1 MKLAYSFLFDLFIS
15 FVGKSKSNRKN
26 MAYNKRQKLQDNI
39 EAIIIA
45 FQLERENRRATPAEQ
60 EALRKYSGFGGLKFI
75 LNREDNPDSWKAAD
89 RPYYPLVKTLFNTI
103 RANSSSDRE
112 SEELVNSIKSSVNTA
127 FYTPDDVITAIS
139 SALYERGLTVNK
151 FLDPSSG
158 NGKFIDAFRHDFQKM
173 KASAFEKDLLT
184 GKILKAL
191 HPDDNIVVGGFET
204 IPAEVLGSYDL
215 AASNI
220 PFGVVKV
227 FDPSFDDSQVRRAA
241 AGTLHN
247 YFFMKA
253 LDSVREGGFIAFITS
268 RGFMDS
274 PSNNIIREEL
284 MKDARLVGAYR
295 LPDGMFRD
303 EAGTEVGSDLVIL
316 QKYSGYDI
324 STDPFSQAFC
334 VVEPGD
340 KFNSGEDY
348 SDINLNAHWWQSMVL
363 ADSESIVATQWKRG
377 TNPYGDPTIIFT
389 HEDGIDGISR
399 QLKEFISRD
408 ISQEYIDYYYSNEP
422 VQAVAVEE
430 QKDKKPKASQ
440 TVSGPVQLDLF
451 SMWDALEE
459 EKISME
465 PRSFNV
471 ALRPNWHD
479 GSVVVDN
486 DQVGL
491 LSQTRV
497 SPIFTP
503 MDLNAHQ
510 TDLLKQ
516 YVKIRDSYDE
526 LYRTEAD
533 EQRERADLREQLNI
547 DYDNFFVKY
556 GCLNDRKNQK
566 VILFDV
572 SGRDSLALEYSDGTK
587 FVKADIFD
595 RPVSFSVKAV
605 DHVDNAVDSLFA
617 SLNRTGTVDL
627 DYMSGIS
634 EISVDD
640 LKEELRD
647 RIYYNPLE
655 GGYQVA
661 DKFLAGNVV
670 EKYDRLA
677 GWKPG
682 TKEQMTE
689 LQRSLAALENVIPTP
704 IPFEDLDFNFGE
716 RWMPTAY
723 FSEFASNFFG
733 TDIKIDY
740 APQLDEFVV
749 DPQEPTYD
757 KVKITSEYAIV
768 TESGKT
774 IDGLELLR
782 NALYNTV
789 PNIQHVVGYKPN
801 GDPIN
806 GPDHEKMQ
814 LAASKIDDIRD
825 HFTQWIDG
833 HDKAWKEG
841 LADLYNK
848 KYNCFVRAK
857 YDGSHQTF
865 PGLDIKLLNA
875 KKNISSIYSSQKDAV
890 WMLLQDGGGI
900 CDHEVGTGKTLI
912 MCIAAHEMKRLGLA
926 NKPVI
931 IGMKANVSDIAD
943 TYQAAYPDDRL
954 LYATPK
960 DFSDRQF
967 FFNRMKNNDYDCIIM
982 SHDQFAMIP
991 QSMEIQQQ
999 VMMEEIRALDEAL
1012 EVYSRSHSVSSR
1024 MLSGLEKRKENLV
1037 IDLKNL
1043 NWQLAR
1049 RADDVVD
1056 FKTMGIDHIF
1066 VDESQAFKNL
1076 AFTTRDSRVAG
1087 LGDPKGSQRA
1097 RNLQY
1102 AIRTIQERT
1111 GRDLGATFLSGTT
1124 ISNSLTELYLL
1135 FKYLRPD
1142 ALSHQ
1147 DINSFD
1153 AWAAVFA
1160 KKSRDYE
1167 INVAGQIV
1175 MKERFRNF
1183 IKVPE
1188 LAAFYNEITDYK
1200 TAGDV
1205 GLERPAMNV
1214 QLVNI
1219 QPTADHQDFSQRLL
1233 DFANSGNGEYIFRDE
1248 LSDSER
1254 QAKMLIV
1261 TDLGKKASLSPK
1273 LVNPEYHEGDDTK
1286 IGYAAKNISDYYHR
1300 FNEQKGTQFVFCDLS
1315 TPKKGEWNAYQELK
1329 DRLVNQ
1335 YGIPEGDIQFIQ
1347 DASTEKKRK
1356 EYIAKMNSGDIRVLL
1371 GSTTTLGT
1379 GVNAQ
1384 QRCVAIH
1391 HLDLPWRPSDME
1403 QRNGRGVRKGNEV
1416 AKLYAD
1422 NKVDVYVYA
1431 VERSLDSYNFYLLQA
1446 KQEFIRQMK
1455 TGALG
1460 KRSFDQGGEDETNGM
1475 PFAEYVAITS
1485 GNTDLLERAKLEKR
1499 ILGLESERKA
1509 FNAQQ
1514 RNIAIRLDYA
1524 KEDLQNAQA
1533 ILDNLHT
1540 DMVRFEDAADRD
1552 FQGNYVNTLHV
1563 GPGLLSDEDKG
1574 RYMQDNARRLITEE
1588 VEVGTIY
1595 GFPVVMR
1602 PQTLEERNSSS
1613 TYMGNIFSV
1622 KGAYSYRTNNG
1633 HVNLASRAAA
1643 ASYPFE
1649 AITRLPGLV
1658 REYERRVASLEK
1670 EIPALEQVAGKEWEK
1685 VAQLA
1690 EMKQQLQELD
1700 RKIQQTMD
1708 VSIIKNNGGEG
1719 AEVLPF
1725 TITQHQ
1731 YGREPWELEFMV
1743 ADYPFISREDRN
1755 DIAER
1760 YHGSLGEY
1768 DGKCHGHFRHR
1779 YGAEQAMMDITKLNK
1794 QHMDDVEWLKE
1805 AVMDVHDSS
1814 SIYCYSRLK
1823 EMGLDRYGQPLEE
1836 HRHHLRAIALGEY
1849 GDVRALAHGVKDR
1862 NDVAAEVAA
1871 AALAR
1876 VIDALPEAKNA
1887 VLVPMPGHS
1896 YDRDAVE
1903 RLTRLVSEK
1912 TGIDYAP
1919 RYLAAAEHDSLYQW
1933 KLDHPGE
1940 NLPELFMIERSEY
1953 VPQDKTPI
1961 LIDNVLDT
1969 GHTAW
1974 AALEAMS
1981 HEPLMIVLGATGNHR
1996 LYDHDVDLTIDEDS
2010 VDYIRNLTPVGVGFT
2025 GKSQF
2030 EIDEMLRL
2038 ARSSNW
2044 NTSYSS
2050 RSNLKR
2056 LGIDWYTGLPT
2067 YETAAAVKKWD
2078 DVYSEEELKAPVE
2091 NLILAG
2097 GYDHIF
2103 SEEERKYLSAEDRQ
2117 RMESVLKEFENV
2129 SLGHFAENTSLA
2141 RRLLVNYEY
2150 LRGKAE
2156 LAMEQNIDVAVVVE
2170 QQPVALSADEQK
2182 YFDMAKADISGE
2194 VILSDDQLQDI
2205 AKAIASSVANHT
2217 QVPDWEQRDTVKSQL
2232 RVQLKRVLRA
2242 GGYPADDITAVVDGV
2257 MMSLTGDVQKDVA
2270 PAALVPQM
2278 NLDTD
2283 EVFLQNHSE
2292 EERVSLRY
2300 SDGES
2305 FDEYLQRNGLRRD
2318 DREAMLYFH
2327 DKYSADQWAAV
2338 DDLFNSIN
2346 KYSAYAVGNKVA
2358 SLEFVSDKEE
2368 AMALEN
2374 LQQVIDPET
2383 IVPYLDGV
2391 ANHFRILTVEDS
2403 PMMRQFHDLKA
2414 KHPDAL
2420 LLFRCGD
2427 FYETYEKDADNAA
2440 KTLGI
2445 TLTWRNT
2452 NMPDFDTYKGAMAG
2466 FPHHALDTYLP
2477 KLIRAG
2483 YRVAICDQLEAPKQ
2497 TVKRGITELVEPGLG
2512 VRMQIVDR
2520 HSSLTPVEK
2529 SLMSQIVSDLETG
2542 NHLLGRPRPEGYWEF
2557 AAEHG
2562 GAVLA
2567 LKQGATLTERQRDIL
2582 LERANNLYEGLHDL
2596 AIDLNMDEE
2605 RLRDALSVGSVNEH
2619 RSIEEY
2625 PITKEG
2631 NYWFVGNANGYGIMP
2646 QYAVQV
2652 AALYNGEQVDRDGRM
2667 MMRFVSEDDAN
2678 NFVGNIRL
2686 LNDRYTNQLR
2696 DGIIEK
2702 MRRAG
2707 IAVNTDW
2714 QEGERVLAR
2723 ENSRVRTEVEST
2735 PQESIHS
2742 PEFKTYFGDWENDP
2756 VNASK
2761 VVGEHGEPL
2770 VVYHGTGSYG
2780 FTTFK
2785 ERRAW
2790 NYNLDREE
2798 GVGLFFSSDKDNSAG
2813 YEDEDT
2819 AEELGFEHTQKGTYA
2834 VYLNLRNPLVVDFD
2848 GAWWNG
2854 RRFTYEVHDADGK
2867 VVNTFS
2873 ERQAAEDFVAQ
2884 QDVALTIEDVEVFS
2898 SLKRIDQYVD
2908 DARLNGYDGVII
2920 KNVRDSHIDNHKAQ
2934 PSTTYVAFSPNQ
2946 IKSVNNIGTYRLDSE
2961 NIYEHRVNDGEVPVI
2976 LRDAEAQR
2984 VYHEIITSGTE
2995 YSDGYPAH
3003 SGALGMFMENCKYVA
3018 FDNSTNDCW
3027 VEEFTNE
3034 DIAMSWLRGELS
3046 TDEAY
3051 AQDALSSALAVTV
3064 NRQDV
3069 ERAMDSNLV
3078 KRWIK
3083 AKSSHDETAMR
3094 GFMMFGFG
3102 ADLIHEFAKARL
3114 GIDNKFEPG
3123 KMFYNSW
3130 ELIEDLISAAKEKG
3144 LDVAIA
3150 NKFVFQAGSEDVQRI
3165 MEDPEKMYSEQEMA
3179 EISKHLSPAAFN
3191 DFSAAV
3197 RSLSEAKQIQAEEE
3211 RIMNYQNGDAVTK
3224 AFVLYDI
3231 AQRRLFTE
3239 HEGDERYFRQQRVWT
3254 RPDGSQG
3261 ILARSQNATAD
3272 MTVGTKW
3279 VLKNDVAHE
3288 LMRMIATSP
3297 ITEQVPLL
3305 DMMPS
3310 AMQRYLD
3317 IPSQEDRLAALQR
3330 LTDNELDA
3338 VYFAAMPNNDA
3349 VMRDVLNIFAE
3360 RRGYT
3365 LDSSYQGSLAFN
3377 GAAPSGGYYGS
3388 TEERLEAWDN
3398 EELEGAQT
3406 LGDYINHRVD
3416 IGDLDFRLNDPR
3428 GGINM
3433 SDERLDAINSIN
3445 QAIHEGHGTI
3455 KMYRAVPAT
3464 IEEGQFRNGDWITPS
3479 LMYAQEHVRINGW
3492 DDYRIIEQEVSV
3504 DDIWWDGND
3513 IAEWGYDDGK
3523 DRRYKNTLNNVKSDD
3538 LVTRD
3543 DMGEVIPPSLRF
3555 NERSSDIRFM
3565 YVPNSQ
3571 SPIFVSNAKIA
3582 LDKIKQDKATPEQWL
3597 KMLEKNGGIKSGED
3611 RWIGL
3616 SDWLRSQTDVRVLTK
3631 QDILSYINENTIRV
3645 EEVRYMDR
3653 HDYESIPRFAEYQ
3666 QEFEDIAAHLDDLW
3680 ADADKEYADFMERMQ
3695 DKYEDWEYEMTNE
3708 EILEE
3713 GELLRN
3719 RERYTVNEAD
3729 RDAYDVAFDVM
3740 VSRHDLL
3747 FGSAF
3752 GHEDGKLFV
3761 KDASAARQ
3769 ILPVDHPIHDIR
3781 LDYTTKGLTNKREI
3795 ALIVPTAQQYKED
3808 DEIHFGDA
3816 GDGRAVAWVRF
3827 GEAISYRERSEAEI
3841 MQHAISMP
3849 TAASWHELADYQPV
3863 PGYKSYYNL
3872 NGGAPSKSDSILEK
3886 DGEFHIQFKGDHAE
3900 VTFNREE
3907 DMVALRRVSGTFG
3920 SLEAAVAAYNEFI
3933 TRRDHRMVPEKTL
3946 VIDEIQSKRHQDG
3959 RELGYASA
3967 FNQADL
3973 DAARQVSREY
3983 SNSLYDKYIRGQH
3996 PGDDFLD
4003 YANEEERQR
4012 FDELTSRVSSL
4023 ERLERNAVPDTPFE
4037 KNWHE
4042 LAMKRMLRYAAEN
4055 GYDRVAW
4062 TNGLQQAERYS
4073 LGGKVES
4080 IFINHSRKDEKL
4092 YSISVFDNDAKII
4105 SSVSPDNA
4113 TEEDVRNLFGKNIGD
4128 QLLQGVADL
4137 DRKKARGEVP
4147 RSEAFSIQGQNLEV
4161 GGDGMKAFYDKI
4173 LPSFMNKYGKQW
4185 GIQTETIDIPAIQ
4198 RDGSSV
4204 GERLHSVRVTGQM
4217 KQDVM
4222 EGQPMFFR
4230 NGEHMAYGFVHNGTI
4245 YIDPRIATA
4254 ETPLHEYTHLWAEVL
4269 RQRNPQEWAN
4279 IVRMMK
4285 DTPELWS
4292 YVKQNYPHLR
4302 TDDQIADEALAQFS
4316 GKHGYK
4322 KLQDFVDGKQNA
4334 TTIFGKIMEVLGR
4347 FWDSVS
4353 SFFGIHY
4360 ANKEEVADRVLFDL
4374 LNEVNPLD
4382 YRLTAPVVNI
4392 ENPAVV
4398 NDNPFA
4404 RVAADR
4410 AFFDN
4415 FYREQQEGVTDNDNF
4430 KEWFGNWQVDA
4441 LILEK
4446 DVRVEPIADYDTAD
4460 LGGAGLQYRV
4470 ISDGK
4475 VIGFIPLEG
4484 YFDFKTNSPDFLGKK
4499 EVSVV
4504 NYGFG
4509 AEIKPEYRH
4518 KGFGKAAYLA
4528 VAKELAASGH
4538 VLCSADMKNM
4548 SDDAK
4553 GLWSSL
4559 EKEGLVSFSGNRYS
4573 FNNDRL
4579 FASKIVDANG
4589 KPLVVEHGTHADFT
4603 VFDIDKIGANS
4614 RDNGLFG
4621 AGFYFATKAPAWLD
4635 DGSENYHVMKVF
4647 LDIKHP
4653 FEISDGVVDIY
4664 DEIKEKLDRAPFRGL
4679 SLTGFNGQQIPLG
4692 AYIDHIKAV
4701 DQMIAAGQ
4709 HIDLMAQDEELQVY
4723 HPKDREKV
4731 WRERE
4736 LSRRSGIGSL
4746 GLSWSVLIND
4756 QLGSYQFTAAAMQS
4770 GYDGVIVDRGE
4781 GYKEYVAFEPSQIKS
4796 ATDNIGL
4803 YSRENNDI
4811 RYHFIGEKGALNL
4824 DLSDGGNRID
4834 MLHHAE
4840 ELEHAHSSAKDI
4852 KVVTGWERGSDGLWR
4867 YEIPSL
4873 RSFNFY
4879 GNAEYLA
4886 NHPEIERYREL
4897 SHREACAAL
4906 GVSGFAP
4913 LSAAEQAE
4921 INALRLNPIVRD
4933 YQYNVSMKNPDSYSL
4948 QDFIDAPQ
4956 LFVAYPELKD
4966 VPVSFAM
4973 LPNGEGGNYSQDA
4986 DWIGD
4991 IVDRHITINEETM
5004 SYARDLYNE
5013 TAKDKVID
5021 TFEHEIQHAIQGLE
5035 GFAQGGR
5042 PGDRITLVGSQL
5054 EKVRQELQQLESSA
5068 DYQAWKDADTQY
5080 RVFKSRVAAAMQ
5092 NDHPNLDAILDLTEQ
5107 ERQLKRNAYMLYTV
5121 DVKHQEQ
5128 RINELRDY
5136 LDNGFPLTFD
5146 NYRSLAGEVEARN
5159 VASRRHLSLALRQ
5172 TMLASATEDVAREQQ
5187 LVSYTSRAA
5196 AYIETPA
5203 YKDLVLEDDKAI
5215 GFVVDHEGTD
5225 IYLLNLPVHELDRAD
5240 GARQGLGGLD
5250 LDADYEGSIRFASEE
5265 DLKAFYRHYQDDI
5278 DYRQSRYRSINDIA
5292 TKQGRLAA
5300 EDYSRLV
5307 PVEYIFK
5314 PVPPMREW
5322 IDVNNDVYFQSLP
5335 AEARQRMTYFD
5346 GLSYEQ
5352 WSAANGIDTTDPLGA
5367 YYFFQK
5373 YADRKDEVIDILN
5386 NGVSRENVD
5395 TVGRQVALLSD
5406 SVAEALAF
5414 RTLLAHYD
5422 HNTNI
5427 EYYHAV
5433 QTVFDDRQRQ
5443 ILAQYHPELKVVQG
5457 LDAYEVEDVKL
5468 MVEDHVKEILA
5479 DQFFDDDVWIKEITV
5494 IGSRSRGEAH
5504 DGSDLDILLEYGG
5517 NDVHED
5523 TLFNALHEE
5532 PFDIDGIP
5540 VDINPINEHYSLNT
5554 EQWLLRDARWREQ
5567 DRAKQVL
5574 INEQKY
5580 MATLEQ
5586 VQKVLS
5592 EVLPRDGQRLEF
5604 PRGFMADDFEHRADK
5619 QMLLVDTIKRV
5630 NDRFLVGTDREGFL
5644 DISRLS
5650 ESEQAFVQKLVRE
5663 QQLCE
5668 LIGVGKSITYSEDSP
5683 LVLLGMDENQTAT
5696 YQSVS
5701 VKNAELVF
5709 KGTLTEADGT
5719 EANINLF
5726 SMSADN
5732 MEALYSH
5739 VTMMQQRN
5747 KALVADVADTYG
5759 EVFRLA
5765 SGLKTHLDTPSP
5777 LYDQLDVLSQ
5787 PVVRDADQP
5796 VSLRQWAADALL
5808 SIHGGEPEFVRLN
5821 ELTNGRFE
5829 EFVSQL
5835 AEGMDDDQLSM
5846 LSSEVVS
5853 RRAVYS
5859 PAVLEEVYRDVLRHY
5874 NDGNLPE
5881 SDAARED
5888 LVELLGLVNSESLH
5902 AWAVNGDVRPGEYI
5916 QQLRSALTNVSVY
5929 DAAQAFDHVR
5939 QADQQAERDYVAN
5952 QKSPKTDIEG
5962 RYAFVMSYFLN
5973 NYQSLTAEQKAVFQ
5987 QLDHAD
5993 TPDALRQWA
6002 SSVRVG
6008 HALADLSDLPAA
6020 VRDEVDELAYNIAEY
6035 DEERHEELLQGFH
6048 AVGMVDDQRMSALV
6062 AISDRLHAQYPD
6074 ELVLF
6079 KNGNGMSAVGQDA
6092 EQVLRLTGW
6101 PANLVYFGAD
6111 NFVQLTNISSD
6122 GYEVL
6127 AEKDVNLRIVNAPV
6141 NMRPFRD
6148 QPFNET
6154 GYALQTIDYALSH
6167 VQDESILLDTNGSL
6181 NIGNFKAKTLDF
6193 HSTGLDAIAEDGE
6206 KLVIRDIPTNY
6217 YHPEGTLVVADFIRG
6232 RRDTIENALDAAVPV
6247 VEQRN
6252 VEGERLSVL
6261 SDYNNQKALHPDEIL
6276 LFRQKG
6282 FVEAF
6287 GEDAERLAEALQVP
6301 LYERTVEGEKT
6312 SFVMIGMSDYMD
6324 LTENATIN
6332 THVAIAN
6339 VRDPRLDISQSISRM
6354 QEQIAVDPA
6363 REGFGAEIYRL
6374 SDGGYSISLVDY
6386 RSLHA
6391 ISEEINL
6398 SAEEAERYAAMTGP
6412 AAMSQRSD
6420 FVIEMANKYFG
6431 ERLQLEQEYSNVRQ
6445 NYDAA
6450 GLLGTAILLDEPI
6463 EHRLDDGGV
6472 ERFAAYTVDEG
6483 YVMLYKSM
6491 EDAEQSFDPYM
6502 LNDLDADQQLDILSR
6517 IDLSKEGVRQQVLD
6531 NIFDKT
6537 LDDNR
6542 DVLERLKNNPVN
6554 HETVEKPYRISIGT
6568 DNRPGGVEG
6577 EFHVQF

>member
-1 MKLAYSFLFDLFIS
+1 
-15 FVGKSKSNRKN
+15 

-39 EAIIIA
+39 EAITIA

-75 LNREDNPDSWKAAD
+75 LNREDDPDSWKAAD

-103 RANSSSDRE
+103 RANSSSDLE

-173 KASAFEKDLLT
+173 EASAFEKDLLT

-191 HPDDNIVVGGFET
+191 HPDDNIIVGGFET

-241 AGTLHN
+241 TGTLHN

-422 VQAVAVEE
+422 VQAVVVEE
-430 QKDKKPKASQ
+430 QKDEKPKASQ

-465 PRSFNV
+465 PRPFNV

-497 SPIFTP
+497 SPTFTP

-516 YVKIRDSYDE
+516 YVKVRDSYDE

-533 EQRERADLREQLNI
+533 EQRERADLRKQLNI

-572 SGRDSLALEYSDGTK
+572 SGRDSLALEYSVGTK

-627 DYMSGIS
+627 DYMSSIS

-841 LADLYNK
+841 LADQYNK

-865 PGLDIKLLNA
+865 PGLDIKSLNA

-912 MCIAAHEMKRLGLA
+912 MCIAAHEMKRLGFA

-931 IGMKANVSDIAD
+931 IGMKANVSEIAA

-960 DFSDRQF
+960 DFSDRQS

-1135 FKYLRPD
+1135 FKYLRPG

-1205 GLERPAMNV
+1205 GLERPDMNV

-1261 TDLGKKASLSPK
+1261 TGLGKKASLSPK

-1286 IGYAAKNISDYYHR
+1286 IGYAAKNISDYYYR

-1335 YGIPEGDIQFIQ
+1335 YGIPEGEIQFIQ

-1356 EYIAKMNSGDIRVLL
+1356 EFIAKMNSGDIRVLL

-1552 FQGNYVNTLHV
+1552 SQGNYVNTLHV

-1805 AVMDVHDSS
+1805 AVMDVYDSS
-1814 SIYCYSRLK
+1814 SMYCYSRLK

-2091 NLILAG
+2091 NLVLAG
-2097 GYDHIF
+2097 GYDNIF
-2103 SEEERKYLSAEDRQ
+2103 SEEERKHLSAEDRQ

-2156 LAMEQNIDVAVVVE
+2156 LAMEQNVDVAVVVE

-2194 VILSDDQLQDI
+2194 VILSDDQLQVI

-2217 QVPDWEQRDTVKSQL
+2217 QAPDWEQRDTVKAQL
-2232 RVQLKRVLRA
+2232 RVELKRVLRA
-2242 GGYPADDITAVVDGV
+2242 GGYPAEDVNAVVDGV
-2257 MMSLTGDVQKDVA
+2257 MISLTGDVQKDVA

-2300 SDGES
+2300 SDGET
-2305 FDEYLQRNGLRRD
+2305 FDDYLQRNGLRRD

-2327 DKYSADQWAAV
+2327 DKYSTDQWAAV

-2358 SLEFVSDKEE
+2358 SLDFVSDKEE
-2368 AMALEN
+2368 ALALEN
-2374 LQQVIDPET
+2374 LQQVINPET
-2383 IVPYLDGV
+2383 VIPYLDGV
-2391 ANHFRILTVEDS
+2391 TNHFRALTAEDS
-2403 PMMRQFHDLKA
+2403 PMMRQFHDIKA

-2605 RLRDALSVGSVNEH
+2605 RLRDALSVGFVNEH
-2619 RSIEEY
+2619 RSVDEY
-2625 PITKEG
+2625 PITHEG

-2646 QYAVQV
+2646 KYAVQV
-2652 AALYNGEQVDRDGRM
+2652 AGLYNGEQVGRDGRT
-2667 MMRFVSEDDAN
+2667 MMRFVSEDDAK

-2707 IAVNTDW
+2707 IDVNTDW
-2714 QEGERVLAR
+2714 QEGERVLAQENGHTR
-2723 ENSRVRTEVEST
+2723 EMSRS
-2735 PQESIHS
+2735 
-2742 PEFKTYFGDWENDP
+2742 
-2756 VNASK
+2756 
-2761 VVGEHGEPL
+2761 
-2770 VVYHGTGSYG
+2770 
-2780 FTTFK
+2780 
-2785 ERRAW
+2785 
-2790 NYNLDREE
+2790 
-2798 GVGLFFSSDKDNSAG
+2798 
-2813 YEDEDT
+2813 
-2819 AEELGFEHTQKGTYA
+2819 QK
-2834 VYLNLRNPLVVDFD
+2834 
-2848 GAWWNG
+2848 
-2854 RRFTYEVHDADGK
+2854 
-2867 VVNTFS
+2867 
-2873 ERQAAEDFVAQ
+2873 
-2884 QDVALTIEDVEVFS
+2884 
-2898 SLKRIDQYVD
+2898 
-2908 DARLNGYDGVII
+2908 
-2920 KNVRDSHIDNHKAQ
+2920 
-2934 PSTTYVAFSPNQ
+2934 
-2946 IKSVNNIGTYRLDSE
+2946 
-2961 NIYEHRVNDGEVPVI
+2961 
-2976 LRDAEAQR
+2976 
-2984 VYHEIITSGTE
+2984 
-2995 YSDGYPAH
+2995 
-3003 SGALGMFMENCKYVA
+3003 
-3018 FDNSTNDCW
+3018 
-3027 VEEFTNE
+3027 
-3034 DIAMSWLRGELS
+3034 
-3046 TDEAY
+3046 
-3051 AQDALSSALAVTV
+3051 
-3064 NRQDV
+3064 
-3069 ERAMDSNLV
+3069 RAMETASV
-3078 KRWIK
+3078 
-3083 AKSSHDETAMR
+3083 SHDE
-3094 GFMMFGFG
+3094 
-3102 ADLIHEFAKARL
+3102 
-3114 GIDNKFEPG
+3114 
-3123 KMFYNSW
+3123 
-3130 ELIEDLISAAKEKG
+3130 
-3144 LDVAIA
+3144 
-3150 NKFVFQAGSEDVQRI
+3150 
-3165 MEDPEKMYSEQEMA
+3165 
-3179 EISKHLSPAAFN
+3179 
-3191 DFSAAV
+3191 
-3197 RSLSEAKQIQAEEE
+3197 
-3211 RIMNYQNGDAVTK
+3211 
-3224 AFVLYDI
+3224 
-3231 AQRRLFTE
+3231 E
-3239 HEGDERYFRQQRVWT
+3239 H
-3254 RPDGSQG
+3254 
-3261 ILARSQNATAD
+3261 
-3272 MTVGTKW
+3272 
-3279 VLKNDVAHE
+3279 
-3288 LMRMIATSP
+3288 
-3297 ITEQVPLL
+3297 
-3305 DMMPS
+3305 
-3310 AMQRYLD
+3310 
-3317 IPSQEDRLAALQR
+3317 
-3330 LTDNELDA
+3330 
-3338 VYFAAMPNNDA
+3338 
-3349 VMRDVLNIFAE
+3349 
-3360 RRGYT
+3360 
-3365 LDSSYQGSLAFN
+3365 
-3377 GAAPSGGYYGS
+3377 
-3388 TEERLEAWDN
+3388 
-3398 EELEGAQT
+3398 
-3406 LGDYINHRVD
+3406 
-3416 IGDLDFRLNDPR
+3416 
-3428 GGINM
+3428 
-3433 SDERLDAINSIN
+3433 
-3445 QAIHEGHGTI
+3445 
-3455 KMYRAVPAT
+3455 
-3464 IEEGQFRNGDWITPS
+3464 
-3479 LMYAQEHVRINGW
+3479 
-3492 DDYRIIEQEVSV
+3492 
-3504 DDIWWDGND
+3504 
-3513 IAEWGYDDGK
+3513 
-3523 DRRYKNTLNNVKSDD
+3523 
-3538 LVTRD
+3538 
-3543 DMGEVIPPSLRF
+3543 
-3555 NERSSDIRFM
+3555 
-3565 YVPNSQ
+3565 
-3571 SPIFVSNAKIA
+3571 
-3582 LDKIKQDKATPEQWL
+3582 
-3597 KMLEKNGGIKSGED
+3597 
-3611 RWIGL
+3611 
-3616 SDWLRSQTDVRVLTK
+3616 
-3631 QDILSYINENTIRV
+3631 
-3645 EEVRYMDR
+3645 
-3653 HDYESIPRFAEYQ
+3653 
-3666 QEFEDIAAHLDDLW
+3666 
-3680 ADADKEYADFMERMQ
+3680 
-3695 DKYEDWEYEMTNE
+3695 
-3708 EILEE
+3708 
-3713 GELLRN
+3713 
-3719 RERYTVNEAD
+3719 
-3729 RDAYDVAFDVM
+3729 
-3740 VSRHDLL
+3740 
-3747 FGSAF
+3747 
-3752 GHEDGKLFV
+3752 
-3761 KDASAARQ
+3761 
-3769 ILPVDHPIHDIR
+3769 
-3781 LDYTTKGLTNKREI
+3781 
-3795 ALIVPTAQQYKED
+3795 
-3808 DEIHFGDA
+3808 
-3816 GDGRAVAWVRF
+3816 
-3827 GEAISYRERSEAEI
+3827 
-3841 MQHAISMP
+3841 QHA
-3849 TAASWHELADYQPV
+3849 
-3863 PGYKSYYNL
+3863 
-3872 NGGAPSKSDSILEK
+3872 
-3886 DGEFHIQFKGDHAE
+3886 
-3900 VTFNREE
+3900 
-3907 DMVALRRVSGTFG
+3907 
-3920 SLEAAVAAYNEFI
+3920 
-3933 TRRDHRMVPEKTL
+3933 
-3946 VIDEIQSKRHQDG
+3946 
-3959 RELGYASA
+3959 
-3967 FNQADL
+3967 
-3973 DAARQVSREY
+3973 
-3983 SNSLYDKYIRGQH
+3983 
-3996 PGDDFLD
+3996 
-4003 YANEEERQR
+4003 
-4012 FDELTSRVSSL
+4012 
-4023 ERLERNAVPDTPFE
+4023 
-4037 KNWHE
+4037 
-4042 LAMKRMLRYAAEN
+4042 
-4055 GYDRVAW
+4055 
-4062 TNGLQQAERYS
+4062 
-4073 LGGKVES
+4073 
-4080 IFINHSRKDEKL
+4080 
-4092 YSISVFDNDAKII
+4092 
-4105 SSVSPDNA
+4105 
-4113 TEEDVRNLFGKNIGD
+4113 
-4128 QLLQGVADL
+4128 
-4137 DRKKARGEVP
+4137 
-4147 RSEAFSIQGQNLEV
+4147 
-4161 GGDGMKAFYDKI
+4161 
-4173 LPSFMNKYGKQW
+4173 
-4185 GIQTETIDIPAIQ
+4185 
-4198 RDGSSV
+4198 
-4204 GERLHSVRVTGQM
+4204 
-4217 KQDVM
+4217 
-4222 EGQPMFFR
+4222 
-4230 NGEHMAYGFVHNGTI
+4230 
-4245 YIDPRIATA
+4245 
-4254 ETPLHEYTHLWAEVL
+4254 
-4269 RQRNPQEWAN
+4269 
-4279 IVRMMK
+4279 
-4285 DTPELWS
+4285 
-4292 YVKQNYPHLR
+4292 
-4302 TDDQIADEALAQFS
+4302 
-4316 GKHGYK
+4316 
-4322 KLQDFVDGKQNA
+4322 
-4334 TTIFGKIMEVLGR
+4334 
-4347 FWDSVS
+4347 
-4353 SFFGIHY
+4353 
-4360 ANKEEVADRVLFDL
+4360 
-4374 LNEVNPLD
+4374 
-4382 YRLTAPVVNI
+4382 
-4392 ENPAVV
+4392 
-4398 NDNPFA
+4398 
-4404 RVAADR
+4404 
-4410 AFFDN
+4410 
-4415 FYREQQEGVTDNDNF
+4415 
-4430 KEWFGNWQVDA
+4430 
-4441 LILEK
+4441 
-4446 DVRVEPIADYDTAD
+4446 
-4460 LGGAGLQYRV
+4460 V
-4470 ISDGK
+4470 IS
-4475 VIGFIPLEG
+4475 F
-4484 YFDFKTNSPDFLGKK
+4484 
-4499 EVSVV
+4499 
-4504 NYGFG
+4504 
-4509 AEIKPEYRH
+4509 
-4518 KGFGKAAYLA
+4518 
-4528 VAKELAASGH
+4528 
-4538 VLCSADMKNM
+4538 
-4548 SDDAK
+4548 
-4553 GLWSSL
+4553 
-4559 EKEGLVSFSGNRYS
+4559 
-4573 FNNDRL
+4573 
-4579 FASKIVDANG
+4579 
-4589 KPLVVEHGTHADFT
+4589 
-4603 VFDIDKIGANS
+4603 
-4614 RDNGLFG
+4614 
-4621 AGFYFATKAPAWLD
+4621 
-4635 DGSENYHVMKVF
+4635 
-4647 LDIKHP
+4647 
-4653 FEISDGVVDIY
+4653 
-4664 DEIKEKLDRAPFRGL
+4664 
-4679 SLTGFNGQQIPLG
+4679 
-4692 AYIDHIKAV
+4692 
-4701 DQMIAAGQ
+4701 
-4709 HIDLMAQDEELQVY
+4709 
-4723 HPKDREKV
+4723 
-4731 WRERE
+4731 
-4736 LSRRSGIGSL
+4736 
-4746 GLSWSVLIND
+4746 
-4756 QLGSYQFTAAAMQS
+4756 
-4770 GYDGVIVDRGE
+4770 
-4781 GYKEYVAFEPSQIKS
+4781 
-4796 ATDNIGL
+4796 
-4803 YSRENNDI
+4803 
-4811 RYHFIGEKGALNL
+4811 
-4824 DLSDGGNRID
+4824 
-4834 MLHHAE
+4834 
-4840 ELEHAHSSAKDI
+4840 
-4852 KVVTGWERGSDGLWR
+4852 
-4867 YEIPSL
+4867 
-4873 RSFNFY
+4873 
-4879 GNAEYLA
+4879 
-4886 NHPEIERYREL
+4886 
-4897 SHREACAAL
+4897 
-4906 GVSGFAP
+4906 
-4913 LSAAEQAE
+4913 
-4921 INALRLNPIVRD
+4921 
-4933 YQYNVSMKNPDSYSL
+4933 
-4948 QDFIDAPQ
+4948 
-4956 LFVAYPELKD
+4956 
-4966 VPVSFAM
+4966 
-4973 LPNGEGGNYSQDA
+4973 
-4986 DWIGD
+4986 
-4991 IVDRHITINEETM
+4991 
-5004 SYARDLYNE
+5004 
-5013 TAKDKVID
+5013 
-5021 TFEHEIQHAIQGLE
+5021 
-5035 GFAQGGR
+5035 
-5042 PGDRITLVGSQL
+5042 
-5054 EKVRQELQQLESSA
+5054 
-5068 DYQAWKDADTQY
+5068 
-5080 RVFKSRVAAAMQ
+5080 
-5092 NDHPNLDAILDLTEQ
+5092 
-5107 ERQLKRNAYMLYTV
+5107 
-5121 DVKHQEQ
+5121 
-5128 RINELRDY
+5128 
-5136 LDNGFPLTFD
+5136 
-5146 NYRSLAGEVEARN
+5146 
-5159 VASRRHLSLALRQ
+5159 
-5172 TMLASATEDVAREQQ
+5172 
-5187 LVSYTSRAA
+5187 
-5196 AYIETPA
+5196 
-5203 YKDLVLEDDKAI
+5203 
-5215 GFVVDHEGTD
+5215 
-5225 IYLLNLPVHELDRAD
+5225 AD
-5240 GARQGLGGLD
+5240 GAKVRNNLE
-5250 LDADYEGSIRFASEE
+5250 AMAVRVSI
-5265 DLKAFYRHYQDDI
+5265 
-5278 DYRQSRYRSINDIA
+5278 
-5292 TKQGRLAA
+5292 
-5300 EDYSRLV
+5300 
-5307 PVEYIFK
+5307 
-5314 PVPPMREW
+5314 
-5322 IDVNNDVYFQSLP
+5322 SL
-5335 AEARQRMTYFD
+5335 
-5346 GLSYEQ
+5346 
-5352 WSAANGIDTTDPLGA
+5352 
-5367 YYFFQK
+5367 
-5373 YADRKDEVIDILN
+5373 
-5386 NGVSRENVD
+5386 
-5395 TVGRQVALLSD
+5395 
-5406 SVAEALAF
+5406 
-5414 RTLLAHYD
+5414 
-5422 HNTNI
+5422 
-5427 EYYHAV
+5427 
-5433 QTVFDDRQRQ
+5433 
-5443 ILAQYHPELKVVQG
+5443 
-5457 LDAYEVEDVKL
+5457 
-5468 MVEDHVKEILA
+5468 
-5479 DQFFDDDVWIKEITV
+5479 
-5494 IGSRSRGEAH
+5494 
-5504 DGSDLDILLEYGG
+5504 
-5517 NDVHED
+5517 
-5523 TLFNALHEE
+5523 
-5532 PFDIDGIP
+5532 
-5540 VDINPINEHYSLNT
+5540 
-5554 EQWLLRDARWREQ
+5554 
-5567 DRAKQVL
+5567 
-5574 INEQKY
+5574 
-5580 MATLEQ
+5580 
-5586 VQKVLS
+5586 
-5592 EVLPRDGQRLEF
+5592 
-5604 PRGFMADDFEHRADK
+5604 
-5619 QMLLVDTIKRV
+5619 
-5630 NDRFLVGTDREGFL
+5630 
-5644 DISRLS
+5644 
-5650 ESEQAFVQKLVRE
+5650 
-5663 QQLCE
+5663 
-5668 LIGVGKSITYSEDSP
+5668 
-5683 LVLLGMDENQTAT
+5683 
-5696 YQSVS
+5696 
-5701 VKNAELVF
+5701 
-5709 KGTLTEADGT
+5709 
-5719 EANINLF
+5719 
-5726 SMSADN
+5726 
-5732 MEALYSH
+5732 
-5739 VTMMQQRN
+5739 
-5747 KALVADVADTYG
+5747 
-5759 EVFRLA
+5759 
-5765 SGLKTHLDTPSP
+5765 SGLKT
-5777 LYDQLDVLSQ
+5777 
-5787 PVVRDADQP
+5787 A
-5796 VSLRQWAADALL
+5796 
-5808 SIHGGEPEFVRLN
+5808 
-5821 ELTNGRFE
+5821 
-5829 EFVSQL
+5829 
-5835 AEGMDDDQLSM
+5835 
-5846 LSSEVVS
+5846 
-5853 RRAVYS
+5853 
-5859 PAVLEEVYRDVLRHY
+5859 
-5874 NDGNLPE
+5874 
-5881 SDAARED
+5881 
-5888 LVELLGLVNSESLH
+5888 
-5902 AWAVNGDVRPGEYI
+5902 
-5916 QQLRSALTNVSVY
+5916 
-5929 DAAQAFDHVR
+5929 
-5939 QADQQAERDYVAN
+5939 
-5952 QKSPKTDIEG
+5952 
-5962 RYAFVMSYFLN
+5962 
-5973 NYQSLTAEQKAVFQ
+5973 
-5987 QLDHAD
+5987 
-5993 TPDALRQWA
+5993 
-6002 SSVRVG
+6002 
-6008 HALADLSDLPAA
+6008 
-6020 VRDEVDELAYNIAEY
+6020 
-6035 DEERHEELLQGFH
+6035 
-6048 AVGMVDDQRMSALV
+6048 
-6062 AISDRLHAQYPD
+6062 
-6074 ELVLF
+6074 
-6079 KNGNGMSAVGQDA
+6079 
-6092 EQVLRLTGW
+6092 
-6101 PANLVYFGAD
+6101 
-6111 NFVQLTNISSD
+6111 
-6122 GYEVL
+6122 
-6127 AEKDVNLRIVNAPV
+6127 
-6141 NMRPFRD
+6141 
-6148 QPFNET
+6148 
-6154 GYALQTIDYALSH
+6154 
-6167 VQDESILLDTNGSL
+6167 
-6181 NIGNFKAKTLDF
+6181 
-6193 HSTGLDAIAEDGE
+6193 
-6206 KLVIRDIPTNY
+6206 
-6217 YHPEGTLVVADFIRG
+6217 
-6232 RRDTIENALDAAVPV
+6232 
-6247 VEQRN
+6247 
-6252 VEGERLSVL
+6252 
-6261 SDYNNQKALHPDEIL
+6261 
-6276 LFRQKG
+6276 
-6282 FVEAF
+6282 
-6287 GEDAERLAEALQVP
+6287 
-6301 LYERTVEGEKT
+6301 
-6312 SFVMIGMSDYMD
+6312 
-6324 LTENATIN
+6324 
-6332 THVAIAN
+6332 
-6339 VRDPRLDISQSISRM
+6339 
-6354 QEQIAVDPA
+6354 
-6363 REGFGAEIYRL
+6363 
-6374 SDGGYSISLVDY
+6374 
-6386 RSLHA
+6386 
-6391 ISEEINL
+6391 
-6398 SAEEAERYAAMTGP
+6398 
-6412 AAMSQRSD
+6412 
-6420 FVIEMANKYFG
+6420 
-6431 ERLQLEQEYSNVRQ
+6431 
-6445 NYDAA
+6445 
-6450 GLLGTAILLDEPI
+6450 
-6463 EHRLDDGGV
+6463 
-6472 ERFAAYTVDEG
+6472 
-6483 YVMLYKSM
+6483 
-6491 EDAEQSFDPYM
+6491 
-6502 LNDLDADQQLDILSR
+6502 
-6517 IDLSKEGVRQQVLD
+6517 
-6531 NIFDKT
+6531 
-6537 LDDNR
+6537 
-6542 DVLERLKNNPVN
+6542 
-6554 HETVEKPYRISIGT
+6554 
-6568 DNRPGGVEG
+6568 
-6577 EFHVQF
+6577 